1 MYTKTPARRIVLV
14 ASILVSLLFGVL
26 TGTDNFMQKLPVY
39 EDLTCEICHASS
51 EPRIGAAELNS
62 FGEDFKVNEYEWNKK
77 LAEMDSDGDG
87 STNGIEIGDSNG
99 DGVTTI
105 SRVRSNPGDPLDKPS
120 SIDQKTWGVIKS
132 LYK

>member
-1 MYTKTPARRIVLV
+1 MYTKSPVRIIVLV
-14 ASILVSLLFGVL
+14 SSILVSLLFGVL

-39 EDLTCEICHASS
+39 DDLRCEVCHTSS
-51 EPRIGAAELNS
+51 EPVTGDAERNP
-62 FGEDFKVNEYEWNKK
+62 FGVDFMENDYEWNRV

-87 STNGIEIGDSNG
+87 STNGTEIGDSNG
-99 DGVTTI
+99 DGITTI